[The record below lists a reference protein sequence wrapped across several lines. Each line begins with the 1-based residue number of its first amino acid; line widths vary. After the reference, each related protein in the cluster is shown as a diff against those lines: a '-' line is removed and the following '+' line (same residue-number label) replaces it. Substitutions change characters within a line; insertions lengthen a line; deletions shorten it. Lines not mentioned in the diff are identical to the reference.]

1 MLKIEG
7 NLEIN
12 ADGGVAFL
20 YGHESHI
27 EVDLEQPSS
36 RFIGWNLVS
45 RLRTAKMFARYLHE
59 TGLTLIISYKGRECV
74 VVGRAAKCG
83 LSSRIL
89 GLRHIEM
96 RLHWSTLKLIF
107 G

>member
-1 MLKIEG
+1 MLEIEG

-12 ADGGVAFL
+12 ADGGVVFL
-20 YGHESHI
+20 YGHENNI
-27 EVDLEQPSS
+27 AVNLEQPSS
-36 RFIGWNLVS
+36 KFTDWNLVS
-45 RLRTAKMFARYLHE
+45 RLRIAKMFARYLHG
-59 TGLTLIISYKGRECV
+59 TGLTLTISYKGRQCV

>member
-1 MLKIEG
+1 MLEVEG

-12 ADGGVAFL
+12 VNGGVAFL

-27 EVDLEQPSS
+27 EVNLAHPSS
-36 RFIGWNLVS
+36 RFSGWNLAS
-45 RLRTAKMFARYLHE
+45 RLRIANMLARYLHRS
-59 TGLTLIISYKGRECV
+59 GLTLMISYKGRQAV
-74 VVGRAAKCG
+74 VLGREARCG
-83 LSSRIL
+83 LSSRML

-96 RLHWSTLKLIF
+96 RFHWSTLKLIF

>member
-1 MLKIEG
+1 MLEIEG
-7 NLEIN
+7 DLEIN
-12 ADGGVAFL
+12 ADGGVVFL
-20 YGHESHI
+20 YGHENNI

-36 RFIGWNLVS
+36 SFTDWNLVS
-45 RLRTAKMFARYLHE
+45 RLRIAKMFARYLHG
-59 TGLTLIISYKGRECV
+59 TGLTLIISYKGRQCV